1 MAFLRFARFIDAF
14 ESDSFGISVQSRFG
28 VIFFHAATGTST
40 ARRSGRSVV
49 VFGGEC
55 MILQFGQFLVKK
67 GFRKELLQN
76 GITFHGLVSG
86 SVGIIVDEDHITVA
100 FRF

>member
-1 MAFLRFARFIDAF
+1 
-14 ESDSFGISVQSRFG
+14 
-28 VIFFHAATGTST
+28 
-40 ARRSGRSVV
+40 
-49 VFGGEC
+49 

-76 GITFHGLVSG
+76 GITFHGLISG
-86 SVGIIVDEDHITVA
+86 SVGIIVDENHITVA